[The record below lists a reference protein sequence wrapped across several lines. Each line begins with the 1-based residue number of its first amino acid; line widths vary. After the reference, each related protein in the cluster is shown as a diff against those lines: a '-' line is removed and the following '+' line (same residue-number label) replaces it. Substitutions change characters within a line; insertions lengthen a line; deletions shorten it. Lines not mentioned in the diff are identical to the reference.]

1 MASSGQAGKN
11 KTILMIQKWGGMLVL
26 FLIIVAINVTGGT
39 KTGSEGIAKKSTL
52 PVYLFGIGS
61 WLVLLIGTIIRE
73 QMQDKHDEDFMEF
86 LPNALMT
93 TIYFGFV
100 VNAIS
105 VKKFIT
111 GGGSKIGGDGGVVGS
126 PTDTGLAFSKSIGKY
141 FATTI
146 YLAIFMVIINTIGN
160 LYSYENCG
168 DDENKYVKSLLN
180 APPAPLRPAREAQK
194 KAPPSA
200 EDRGQPQSKTHR
212 TQNSTKSAMS

>member
-1 MASSGQAGKN
+1 MASSSQAEKN
-11 KTILMIQKWGGMLVL
+11 KTILMIQKWGGMLLL

-39 KTGSEGIAKKSTL
+39 KTGSEGIAEKSTL

-73 QMQDKHDEDFMEF
+73 QMQDKQDEDFMEF

-105 VKKFIT
+105 VKQKFIS
-111 GGGSKIGGDGGVVGS
+111 GGGSKIGGDVGS
-126 PTDTGLAFSKSIGKY
+126 PTDTGLAFSKSLGKY
-141 FATTI
+141 FSTTI

-160 LYSYENCG
+160 LYSFENCG

-180 APPAPLRPAREAQK
+180 AQYNIIAISVLGAIAFVLVR
-194 KAPPSA
+194 
-200 EDRGQPQSKTHR
+200 SKEIK
-212 TQNSTKSAMS
+212 KSASKVSGMINKIR

>member
-1 MASSGQAGKN
+1 MASSCQAEKN

-26 FLIIVAINVTGGT
+26 FLIIVAINVSGGI
-39 KTGSEGIAKKSTL
+39 KGSDGIVQNDK
-52 PVYLFGIGS
+52 PIYLFAIGS

-93 TIYFGFV
+93 TLYFGFI

-105 VKKFIT
+105 VQDRNSSIHSGGNKR
-111 GGGSKIGGDGGVVGS
+111 GGSENSIGQ
-126 PTDTGLAFSKSIGKY
+126 TGLAFSKSIGKY

-180 APPAPLRPAREAQK
+180 AQYNIIAISVLGAIAFVLVRSKEIGE
-194 KAPPSA
+194 SA
-200 EDRGQPQSKTHR
+200 TAKRVSGLISKTR
-212 TQNSTKSAMS
+212 

>member
-1 MASSGQAGKN
+1 MASSGQAEKN

-26 FLIIVAINVTGGT
+26 FLIIVAINVTGGI
-39 KTGSEGIAKKSTL
+39 EGKDNVENYKPI
-52 PVYLFGIGS
+52 YLFAIGS

-93 TIYFGFV
+93 TLYFGFI

-105 VKKFIT
+105 VKART
-111 GGGSKIGGDGGVVGS
+111 GGGHSGGNKRGGSDGVGQ
-126 PTDTGLAFSKSIGKY
+126 TGLAFSKAIGKY

-160 LYSYENCG
+160 LYSFENCG

-180 APPAPLRPAREAQK
+180 AQYNIIAISVLGAIAFVLVR
-194 KAPPSA
+194 
-200 EDRGQPQSKTHR
+200 SKEIK
-212 TQNSTKSAMS
+212 KSASKVSGMINKIR